1 LNASDPVYSTIE
13 LNASEALQAR
23 KPDTGPE
30 PQARMDALL
39 RFAIDIH
46 SVSSVRAMQD
56 RVLEFTF
63 ETLACK
69 EGALVLSFDQQLELA
84 SAPGRQR
91 HGGRAKAPP
100 LSRTI
105 CDRALKACVGMLS
118 RDTVADQALR
128 SVDSVERDRARSLIV
143 APLLVGASA
152 IGLIYLQSPEPN
164 VFGPADLRFVTAIGS
179 IAALAITN
187 ARRAERLQR
196 ERENENLQRK
206 AGIETTLVGESPP
219 MVELFGQLQYIAPAE
234 CTVLILGETGTGKE
248 LAARAIHR
256 ASGRASG
263 PFVAINCAVLSE
275 ALPESDLFGHEKG
288 AFTGALTRREGKLE
302 RAHGGTLFLDE
313 IGELAP
319 ALQAKPSGP
328 APPRRLLRV
337 LQEREFERVGGNRT
351 IKVNVWIIAAT
362 NRELLA
368 DAAKGAFR
376 SDLYYRLNVV
386 SLIMPPLLAEHFLA
400 NAGARRV
407 VRGLSAEACRCLI
420 RHSWPGNVRELQN
433 VIERAVVLG
442 TREWILPED
451 LPEDIVSAASPGTSA
466 SRYQEGLARAKKEL
480 IGRAL
485 EEAAGDYREAARLLG
500 IHVTCLYR
508 LVRALD
514 LTLDNRLQ

>member
-1 LNASDPVYSTIE
+1 
-13 LNASEALQAR
+13 
-23 KPDTGPE
+23 
-30 PQARMDALL
+30 
-39 RFAIDIH
+39 
-46 SVSSVRAMQD
+46 
-56 RVLEFTF
+56 
-63 ETLACK
+63 
-69 EGALVLSFDQQLELA
+69 
-84 SAPGRQR
+84 
-91 HGGRAKAPP
+91 
-100 LSRTI
+100 
-105 CDRALKACVGMLS
+105 
-118 RDTVADQALR
+118 
-128 SVDSVERDRARSLIV
+128 
-143 APLLVGASA
+143 VGASA

-196 ERENENLQRK
+196 ENENLQRK

-219 MVELFGQLQYIAPAE
+219 MVELFGQLQRIAPAE

-275 ALPESDLFGHEKG
+275 ALLESDLFGHEKG

-319 ALQAKPSGP
+319 ALQAK
-328 APPRRLLRV
+328 LLRV

-351 IKVNVWIIAAT
+351 IKVNVRIIAAT

-386 SLIMPPLLAEHFLA
+386 SLIMPPLRSRIADIPLLAEHFLA
-400 NAGARRV
+400 NAEARRV
-407 VRGLSAEACRCLI
+407 VRGFSAEACRCLI

-442 TREWILPED
+442 TSEWILPED

-485 EEAAGDYREAARLLG
+485 EEAAGDYREAARQLG
-500 IHVTCLYR
+500 IHVTYLYR